1 MPLLEDHSS
10 QMPWNISASVH
21 GSRQGSYQGSRQ
33 ASVARGHG
41 YLSSIGGLPSVG
53 GPSSLGQLP
62 FMSDP
67 LDRRAS
73 RLTSASPLTGCGRP
87 RSRLG
92 SLELPTPRKGENDD
106 LLHHLDNEESNE
118 DFQLYGPAAAVDTQT
133 AAQSQWLKATLDQES
148 TNFLAFVQAEIDATA
163 TTTTAAAAT
172 AGEGGDSADEL
183 AAADEPN
190 FSTNST
196 VVFQNM
202 LPPPQHTKIVAAQ
215 AFHHV
220 LVLATKGLVSVNQN
234 IGFGPIH
241 LGIIAA
247 AA

>member
-41 YLSSIGGLPSVG
+41 YLSTIGGFPSAG

-62 FMSDP
+62 FMPDP

-73 RLTSASPLTGCGRP
+73 RLTSASPLAGRGPP

-92 SLELPTPRKGENDD
+92 SLELPTTREDENDD
-106 LLHHLDNEESNE
+106 LLRLSDNEESNE

-148 TNFLAFVQAEIDATA
+148 TNFLAFVQAEINATA
-163 TTTTAAAAT
+163 TAAAA
-172 AGEGGDSADEL
+172 AGEEGEDSANEL
-183 AAADEPN
+183 AAAADEPDL
-190 FSTNST
+190 STNSV

-202 LPPPQHTKIVAAQ
+202 LPPTQHTKIVAAQ

-234 IGFGPIH
+234 VGFGPIH

-247 AA
+247 VA